1 MAQILLLSPL
11 LLGLLQSKSLR
22 KAPNLIK
29 ILIDSSD
36 PIADLE
42 KEISSRTKKV
52 LAPGNSNRQLRN
64 DLQRITQPPSQ
75 QVG

>member
-11 LLGLLQSKSLR
+11 LLGLLQSKSFK

-36 PIADLE
+36 LIADLE
-42 KEISSRTKKV
+42 REISSSTKEV

-75 QVG
+75 QVD

>member
-11 LLGLLQSKSLR
+11 LLGLLQSKSFK

-36 PIADLE
+36 LIADLE
-42 KEISSRTKKV
+42 REISSSTKEV
-52 LAPGNSNRQLRN
+52 LAPGNSHRQLRN

-75 QVG
+75 QVD

>member
-11 LLGLLQSKSLR
+11 LLGLLQSKSFK

-42 KEISSRTKKV
+42 REISSLTKKV

-75 QVG
+75 QVD

>member
-11 LLGLLQSKSLR
+11 LLGLLQSKSFK

-42 KEISSRTKKV
+42 REISSRTKKV

-64 DLQRITQPPSQ
+64 DLQRITHPPSQ
-75 QVG
+75 QVD